1 MKFLVRTFSVVSVI
15 LLLVSCA
22 QTSGGGGQDYRDEV
36 GANGLLTPRAI
47 FARYVDAIGGE
58 AVIRSHTSTTINGR
72 FVLAAFGIKG
82 SATIHSRAPNHVAQI
97 IELPGLG
104 AIQNGYNG
112 EIGWTVDPIQG
123 NSLLEGDAL
132 TDLLQQSDY
141 YLPLNLG
148 LSPGLVTE
156 EIVTN
161 IGEDAYKVKL
171 TDERG
176 KDSFLYFDV
185 SSGLLVRSDAVATTP
200 LGEIPVTTYLSDYES
215 YDGYLQPSS
224 LTISQAGQEFS
235 IEVDSVEFDA
245 VSEADFEP
253 PNEIQ
258 ALLQ

>member
-1 MKFLVRTFSVVSVI
+1 MKFLIRTFSVVSVI

-22 QTSGGGGQDYRDEV
+22 QSSGGGQDYRDEV

-58 AVIRSHTSTTINGR
+58 TVIRSHTSTTINGR
-72 FVLAAFGIKG
+72 FVLAAFGMEG

-104 AIQNGYNG
+104 EIQNGYNG
-112 EIGWTVDPIQG
+112 DIGWTVDPLQG

-132 TDLLQQSDY
+132 TDLLQNSDY

-161 IGEDAYKVKL
+161 IGDDAYKVKL

-176 KDSFLYFDV
+176 KDSFLFFDV
-185 SSGLLVRSDAVATTP
+185 SSNLLVRSDAVASTP

-215 YDGYLQPSS
+215 YDGYLQPSR

-235 IEVDSVEFDA
+235 IEVDSIEFDS
-245 VSEADFEP
+245 VSDGDFEP
-253 PNEIQ
+253 PSEIQ